1 MFYAWQRRA
10 SGATATNCEKLI
22 KEFFWIIN
30 EFPNCKLDKPSR
42 GAPAAAASAAATA
55 AAADVDDDE
64 DLHAPAEVAEVAS
77 VVAADTAECGKRS
90 EDYECGGCDSSSG

>member
-42 GAPAAAASAAATA
+42 GAPAAAA
-55 AAADVDDDE
+55 ADDDDDE